1 MLLKLENAYLFNCL
15 LIYLLAIF
23 ILFICFIYFVVIG
36 RSSSETVEKGLLNNL
51 PIVLKKLN
59 EAYSEEMTKAVLKEA
74 KLLNHVRH
82 ENIIEVLAVSGN
94 QAAIMFEP
102 CEFSVKLF
110 QGDQSCHSLD
120 KFLK

>member
-1 MLLKLENAYLFNCL
+1 MLLKLENADLFNCL

-82 ENIIEVLAVSGN
+82 EISSRCLLFLVIEP
-94 QAAIMFEP
+94 Q
-102 CEFSVKLF
+102 
-110 QGDQSCHSLD
+110 
-120 KFLK
+120 